1 MIVQDNTATQILIQE
16 AEIAFQSLS
25 RPFMDVRFPPL
36 QDDSHPFNVPAV
48 WTLDDTRPRWNNLAV
63 LVGAVKEGNGSS
75 LAFWGEVHN
84 TFDPRL
90 TVLANGEYYMV
101 LTKQQNEVQ
110 RQLVLPSE
118 LPQALAEK
126 CDALFAP
133 SKLAAIRGGQL
144 MFADLDAVLPKES
157 IQVRHRKRLD
167 DALSNALI
175 GALEAQRKATGDT
188 REQDAAVIEVAI
200 AYLAA
205 RILADKGFFTPY
217 PPSLSINDPR
227 KLLKLT
233 SEHTN
238 GFFSHIC
245 NDVLRTMDDETLQ
258 QFAAYL
264 GSSVS
269 FTLIDDRDVGYIYEK
284 SLIRM
289 SKMGENKSQDLLST
303 MQHYTPIAIA
313 ERMLKSLP
321 LERLRPEERVIFDP
335 AAGSGTLLLAATK
348 RLAAMPD
355 VQLLDKKSRR
365 NYLANHVIGNDI
377 DSDAALITTL
387 RYILVQETLS
397 SQSFPSP
404 AQFSSTDYMH
414 DETWPA
420 SPRPRV
426 LVANP
431 PFANVKG
438 KQNAVA
444 FLKKAL
450 EHLQAGDQFA
460 FLLPQIFLTG
470 TKDEWLG
477 VRKSIGE
484 RCHVLEMWQLP
495 EGAIGLQ
502 SEQSMCVVS
511 GIVESHKPHFTL
523 ARAVVSRSQTEWVSE
538 LGFPGQA
545 WIGSVDGEQW
555 RAVVAPVIQLPDTIP
570 LERLFFVY
578 GGVPDKFVEFIS
590 HSEDEVTTKRFWKNS
605 WRGRGK
611 CVLWANPD
619 LAPAA
624 ERYVHYEVQNGNEQE
639 YDSPKILV
647 SRSTNRSSVYPI
659 SAYFD
664 SVGLYPNTDMYCIVP
679 ISSQERIKHSSAFDT
694 VWESL
699 NDTDRMYWLLGI
711 LNAELAINIILPDRD
726 VRHTDKSNWQQF
738 PLPTTIDR
746 EIITLVDKII
756 QHQQHNVSDE
766 EIAPLRKRLNEVVEA
781 SYGNPK
787 HPVTLVRT
795 GSIPDR
801 DDWLKERAE
810 KSLAVTGMVLD
821 VDAEQ
826 NYIFLY
832 LEGLF
837 DEETEA
843 WVPLLPELPGWALDG
858 TVFSADMSES
868 VETFADLRA
877 RPWALRNV
885 RHTPRPYLSLSD
897 LQALFSE
904 RIKEVA

>member
-1 MIVQDNTATQILIQE
+1 MIVQDNTTIQILMRE
-16 AEIAFQSLS
+16 AEIAFQSVS

-36 QDDSHPFNVPAV
+36 QDDSRPFNVPAV

-63 LVGAVKEGNGSS
+63 LIGEVKEGNGSS
-75 LAFWGEVHN
+75 LAFWGEVHD

-90 TVLANGEYYMV
+90 TVLANGEHYIV
-101 LTKQQNEVQ
+101 LTKQQGDMQ
-110 RQLVLPSE
+110 RQLWPLPE
-118 LPQALAEK
+118 LRQTLAEK

-133 SKLAAIRGGQL
+133 SKLAFIRGGQL
-144 MFADLDAVLPKES
+144 MFSDLDAVLPKES

-167 DALSNALI
+167 VALSNALI
-175 GALEAQRKATGDT
+175 GALEAHRKATGDT
-188 REQDAAVIEVAI
+188 REQDAAVIEMAI

-227 KLLKLT
+227 RLLQLT
-233 SEHTN
+233 SERTN

-245 NDVLRTMDDETLQ
+245 NDVLHMMHDETLQ
-258 QFAAYL
+258 QLAAHL
-264 GSSVS
+264 GASMT
-269 FTLIDDRDVGYIYEK
+269 FTLIDDRDVGHVYEK
-284 SLIRM
+284 SLFRM
-289 SKMGENKSQDLLST
+289 KKVGESKSEDLLGP

-355 VQLLDKKSRR
+355 VQLLDQESRR

-377 DSDAALITTL
+377 DPNAALITTL
-387 RYILVQETLS
+387 RYILVQETFS

-404 AQFSSTDYMH
+404 AQFSSADYMH
-414 DETWPA
+414 DEIWPS

-450 EHLQAGDQFA
+450 EHLQAGDQIA

-470 TKDEWLG
+470 TKDEWLD

-502 SEQSMCVVS
+502 SEQSMCVLS
-511 GIVESHKPHFTL
+511 GIVGKRKSHFTI

-545 WIGSVDGEQW
+545 WIGGVDGEQW
-555 RAVVAPVIQLPDTIP
+555 RTFA
-570 LERLFFVY
+570 
-578 GGVPDKFVEFIS
+578 
-590 HSEDEVTTKRFWKNS
+590 
-605 WRGRGK
+605 
-611 CVLWANPD
+611 
-619 LAPAA
+619 
-624 ERYVHYEVQNGNEQE
+624 
-639 YDSPKILV
+639 
-647 SRSTNRSSVYPI
+647 
-659 SAYFD
+659 D
-664 SVGLYPNTDMYCIVP
+664 SVALL
-679 ISSQERIKHSSAFDT
+679 SDT
-694 VWESL
+694 V
-699 NDTDRMYWLLGI
+699 
-711 LNAELAINIILPDRD
+711 A
-726 VRHTDKSNWQQF
+726 SN
-738 PLPTTIDR
+738 
-746 EIITLVDKII
+746 
-756 QHQQHNVSDE
+756 
-766 EIAPLRKRLNEVVEA
+766 
-781 SYGNPK
+781 GNPK

-795 GSIPDR
+795 GKIPDM
-801 DDWLKERAE
+801 DDWRSERAE

-826 NYIFLY
+826 NQIFLY

-885 RHTPRPYLSLSD
+885 QHTPRPYLSLSD